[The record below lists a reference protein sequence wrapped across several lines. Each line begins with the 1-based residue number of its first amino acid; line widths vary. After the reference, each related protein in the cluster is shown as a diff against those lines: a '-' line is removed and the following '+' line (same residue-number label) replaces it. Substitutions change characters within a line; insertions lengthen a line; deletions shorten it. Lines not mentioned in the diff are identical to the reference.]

1 MLYLERIKKEVLVMV
16 MNGVYMVIITACFL
30 ILGYRFYGSFIAAK
44 VLTLN
49 QYKVVPSI
57 RLDDGHDYVPT
68 NKWVVFGHHFAAIAG
83 AGPLVGPVIA
93 AQFGYLPG
101 MLWILFG
108 SVFAGAVHDMVILLA
123 SVRHDGKS
131 IAEIAKDEI
140 SNTAGMS
147 ALLATLFL
155 LIITEAG
162 MAVVVAN
169 SLFNSP
175 WGTFTVASTIPIA
188 IFVGLYLKYLRP
200 GKIQEATIIGVVL
213 VLLAVFYGSEI
224 PGSVLAPYFTFN
236 LTQLEIML
244 AFYGF
249 IASVL
254 PVWLLLAPRDYL
266 STYMKIGTIAA
277 LAIGILIV
285 APTIRMPAL
294 TEFCAGGGPVIKGS
308 VIPFV
313 FITIACGAISGFHSL
328 ISTGTTPKMLTNE
341 RQILPIGYGAMLTES
356 FISMMALIAAT
367 SLHPSDYFAI
377 NSTQSAFAALGI
389 QVQDLPGLA
398 EQVGENLM
406 HRPGGAV
413 SLAVGMADIFNKIPG
428 MEQFMGFWY
437 HFCIMF
443 EALFILTLIDA
454 GSRVGRY
461 LLQELIGKFSPKFG
475 DTEWWPGII
484 ICSAAISICW
494 GYLVLQG
501 NIGVIW
507 PLFGVSNQLLAAV
520 TLAIGT
526 SFIYRHGRGR
536 YAWVT
541 MIPCIIMSLI
551 TVDADYENIFYNYIP
566 DGKWLLVTI
575 SVIMLILDAIVMIE
589 AVKSWIKYA
598 KTVPQ
603 DMRSRKEIEA
613 EVKAKNEKE
622 GIEAPAMH

>member
-1 MLYLERIKKEVLVMV
+1 MV
-16 MNGVYMVIITACFL
+16 MNGVYIVIITACFL
-30 ILGYRFYGSFIAAK
+30 ILGYRFYGTFIAAK
-44 VLTLN
+44 VLTLD
-49 QYKVVPSI
+49 QYKVPPSI
-57 RLDDGHDYVPT
+57 RLEDGHDYVPT
-68 NKWVVFGHHFAAIAG
+68 NKWVVFGQHFAAIAG

-131 IAEIAKDEI
+131 IAEITKEEI
-140 SNTAGMS
+140 SGLAGMS

-200 GKIQEATIIGVVL
+200 GKIQEATIIGVIL
-213 VLLAVFYGSEI
+213 VLLAVFYGSEV
-224 PGSVLAPYFTFN
+224 PGSALAPYFTFN
-236 LTQLEIML
+236 LTQLEIIL
-244 AFYGF
+244 AVYGF

-254 PVWLLLAPRDYL
+254 PVWLLLAPRGYL
-266 STYMKIGTIAA
+266 STYMKIGTIGA
-277 LAIGILIV
+277 LAIGIIVV

-294 TEFCAGGGPVIKGS
+294 TQFCAGGGPVLTGS

-313 FITIACGAISGFHSL
+313 FITIACGAVSGFHSL

-367 SLHPSDYFAI
+367 SLHPNDYFAI
-377 NSTQSAFAALGI
+377 NSTQQAFAALGVH
-389 QVQDLPGLA
+389 VQDLPVLA
-398 EQVGENLM
+398 QQVGENLM

-413 SLAVGMADIFNKIPG
+413 SLAVGMADIFNQIPG
-428 MEQFMGFWY
+428 MSQFMGFWY

-461 LLQELIGKFSPKFG
+461 LLQELIGKFSPKFK
-475 DTEWWPGII
+475 DAEWWPGII
-484 ICSAAISICW
+484 ICSIVINVSW
-494 GYLVLQG
+494 GFLVLQG

-507 PLFGVSNQLLAAV
+507 PLFGVSNQLLSAV

-536 YAWVT
+536 YALIT
-541 MIPCIIMSLI
+541 MIPCIFMSFI
-551 TVDADYENIFYNYIP
+551 TVYADYDNIFYNYIP
-566 DGKWLLVTI
+566 NGKWLLIAI
-575 SVIMLILDAIVMIE
+575 SVIMLILDAVVMIE
-589 AVKSWIKYA
+589 AVKSWIRYA
-598 KTVPQ
+598 KTIPQ
-603 DMRSRKEIEA
+603 DMRTCAEIEA
-613 EVKAKNEKE
+613 ETKKQNEKD
-622 GIEAPAMH
+622 GIEVPAMH